1 MLTIAFNCFSLA
13 NSLQHSVTTNSN
25 DINSEE
31 NANDEKW
38 LCQYM
43 LGKISEKR
51 KEDPKIYLNHY
62 LLVNLF

>member
-13 NSLQHSVTTNSN
+13 NSLQYSVTSG
-25 DINSEE
+25 SED
-31 NANDEKW
+31 NADANDEKW

-51 KEDPKIYLNHY
+51 KEQPTIYLNHY
-62 LLVNLF
+62 LMVS